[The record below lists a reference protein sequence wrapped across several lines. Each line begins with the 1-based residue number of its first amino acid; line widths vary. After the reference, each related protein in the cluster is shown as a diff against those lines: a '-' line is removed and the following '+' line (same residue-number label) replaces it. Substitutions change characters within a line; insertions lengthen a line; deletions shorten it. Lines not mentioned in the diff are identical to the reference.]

1 MSGVY
6 IISAPS
12 GSGKS
17 TLVDQVRLIVPGLK
31 FSISYTTRA
40 PRGERAERARIFFR
54 LPGRI

>member
-17 TLVDQVRLIVPGLK
+17 TLVNRVRLIVPGLK

-40 PRGERAERARIFFR
+40 PRAGEENGREYYFVSRA
-54 LPGRI
+54 

>member
-17 TLVDQVRLIVPGLK
+17 TLVDQVRQIVPGLK

-40 PRGERAERARIFFR
+40 VRGRRAEWTRIFFC
-54 LPGRI
+54 LAGRI